1 MASIPVINNPL
12 ITSLEE
18 DLLGSVGSFPERVYL
33 LFAGEGKYACNNA
46 TTPDGM
52 IVNGLACFPD
62 PDEATTYMA
71 LAAGLNGEIV
81 SKTFEEARE
90 IAKSKEVLDCLFL
103 FAAGAIVEIHFV
115 R

>member
-1 MASIPVINNPL
+1 MAIELLDNPL

-18 DLLGSVGSFPERVYL
+18 DMMGSFGSFPEEIYL
-33 LFAGEGKYACNNA
+33 IDMGDGKFACNNA

-52 IVNGLACFPD
+52 TVNGLACFPS
-62 PDEATTYMA
+62 PDDATTYMGD
-71 LAAGLNGEIV
+71 LAGLSGKIKK
-81 SKTFEEARE
+81 SSFQEARE

-103 FAAGAIVEIHFV
+103 FAGNRIVEIHFV